1 MRRFFV
7 DQLSSTMEADD
18 TIVVL
23 LGDLGYGLFDK
34 LRIKFP
40 DRCIN
45 VGAAE
50 QLMVGSAVGIALE
63 NKIPVCYSI
72 TPFLLYRPFEFIR
85 NFLHE
90 EKIVVKLVGSGR
102 DKDYKDAGYTHHS
115 TEARDLL
122 DQFHNIE
129 KYFPENNQ
137 ELQDQFQSF
146 LYSDKPAFL
155 SLKK

>member
-1 MRRFFV
+1 M
-7 DQLSSTMEADD
+7 DADES
-18 TIVVL
+18 IVVL

-34 LRIKFP
+34 LRSKFP

-63 NKIPVCYSI
+63 NKIPICYSI

-115 TEARDLL
+115 TEARDIL

>member
-1 MRRFFV
+1 M
-7 DQLSSTMEADD
+7 DADES
-18 TIVVL
+18 IVVL

-34 LRIKFP
+34 LIINFTY
-40 DRCIN
+40 RCIN

-115 TEARDLL
+115 TEARDIL

>member
-34 LRIKFP
+34 LRSKFP